1 MRRIHFTR
9 RTVLATGL
17 LAPLAG
23 PLLAQV
29 AAGPV
34 VDTVNGKVRG
44 LTDHGTLVFR
54 GLSYGAPTGG
64 ANRFMPPQPVVKW
77 KGVRDALL
85 FGASSP
91 QSDATGGD
99 RNVVMRAALPQDP
112 PGVSETEDCL
122 VVNVWTPA
130 VTGKRPVMVWLHGG
144 GFSSGSA
151 SHPLYDG
158 GNLSRRGDI
167 VFVGVNHR
175 LNVFGFTHL
184 AAGGGAPFA
193 SSGNAGML
201 DIVQALQ
208 WVRANIAAFGGDP
221 DNVTIFGESGGGA
234 KVSTLLAMPQAKGL
248 FHRAIIESGP
258 GLRAG
263 SAQDAARAADI
274 LAAEL
279 GLKAN
284 QIRELQAVPTDKL
297 LAAYFSIQPKL
308 RAAGVGGS
316 FAPIIDGASL
326 LRHPFDPDAPAVSDE
341 VPLLIGSNRTEAT
354 FPPFMSPADQ
364 DRHMDEAGLRQRV
377 KAAFPKAD
385 SDALITAYRQANP
398 TASPFDL
405 LLYIST
411 DRVMGANTI
420 VLAERKVARGR
431 APVFVYRFDWETQA
445 MGGRMRAMHVMEVP
459 FVMDNTIRS
468 AGLVGTPSD
477 AEALAATIST
487 AWTTFARTGA
497 PAAAGLPKGPAY
509 SPANRKVRVFNTQSF
524 LGDDPG
530 GAERRALLTALGS

>member
-497 PAAAGLPKGPAY
+497 PAAAGLPKWPAY
-509 SPANRKVRVFNTQSF
+509 SPANRKVMVFNTQSF

-530 GAERRALLTALGS
+530 GA

>member
-77 KGVRDALL
+77 TGVRDALL

-208 WVRANIAAFGGDP
+208 WVRAIIAAFGGDP

-497 PAAAGLPKGPAY
+497 PAAAGLPKWPAY
-509 SPANRKVRVFNTQSF
+509 SPANRKVMVFNTQSF

>member
-398 TASPFDL
+398 TATPFDL

-497 PAAAGLPKGPAY
+497 PAAAGLPKWPAY
-509 SPANRKVRVFNTQSF
+509 SPANRKVMVFNTQSF